1 MPTTATLELALAL
14 ATSLAAG
21 LLIGTERGWRARD
34 SDDTHLVAGIRTFGL
49 VGLLGGLAALLGSH
63 FGVAAWIAVLLLVGL
78 HALAG
83 YLGEVRRSG
92 DLGLTSEIAL
102 LLTFLLGSL
111 ALSHG
116 SALAAGGAVVVALL
130 LSLKEP
136 LHSGLR
142 RLSAAEL
149 SGALK
154 LLFISLVLL
163 PVLPNQGYGPWQAFN
178 PYATWWMVVLI
189 AAIGFAAYVAIRLV
203 GTRHGMLVTALLGGI
218 VSSTAMT
225 LTLSRLHDGRQMRA
239 LLACALLATS
249 ALMFPRMLLEV
260 GVINAALL
268 PALLVPLLLAALVYA
283 GGALVY
289 YRIAGLEL
297 KEVIEPPLKNPF
309 ELGPALRFAALL
321 VLILF
326 LIEAARAWFGDAGV
340 YGVAILSGLS
350 DVDAITLSLAR
361 SAHSDLAADLA
372 VQGIYLAAFSNSL
385 VKAGLIAL
393 IGGRELALR
402 TVPVMLLGLLVG
414 FVALLLL

>member
-1 MPTTATLELALAL
+1 MSPNAELALSLATAL
-14 ATSLAAG
+14 AVG

-49 VGLLGGLAALLGSH
+49 IGLLGGLAALLGEH
-63 FGVAAWIAVLLLVGL
+63 FGAAVWIAMLLMLGL
-78 HALAG
+78 LAVAG
-83 YLGEVRRSG
+83 YLGEVKRSG
-92 DLGLTSEIAL
+92 DLGLTSEVAM
-102 LLTFLLGSL
+102 LLTFTLGSL
-111 ALSHG
+111 AIVHSR
-116 SALAAGGAVVVALL
+116 SLAAGGAVVVALL

-142 RLSAAEL
+142 RLSEAEL

-189 AAIGFAAYVAIRLV
+189 AAIGFVAYVAIRLV
-203 GTRHGMLVTALLGGI
+203 GARHGLLVTALLGGT

-225 LTLSRLHDGRQMRA
+225 LTLSRLHDGPRLRA
-239 LLACALLATS
+239 LLASALLATS
-249 ALMFPRMLLEV
+249 ALMFPRILLEV
-260 GVINAALL
+260 GAVNADMLPPLL
-268 PALLVPLLLAALVYA
+268 LPLLLAGLVYA
-283 GGALVY
+283 SGALVF
-289 YRIAGLEL
+289 YRIAGTEL
-297 KEVIEPPLKNPF
+297 PDALEPPLKNPF

-321 VLILF
+321 VVILF
-326 LIEAARAWFGDAGV
+326 LIEGAREGFGDAGI
-340 YGVAILSGLS
+340 YGVAVLSGLS

-361 SAHSDLAADLA
+361 SAQSDLTPELA

-393 IGGRELALR
+393 IGGRELAMR
-402 TVPVMLLGLLVG
+402 TLPIMLLGLLLG
-414 FVALLLL
+414 LGALLAF